1 MLLLSTLLLLPMLV
15 TSLLLRL
22 LLRQQL
28 LPAIIRFEV
37 DAAHKFT
44 KKHTKNKDAKKV
56 TIVVFVTSHSPV
68 VVPLARLLFWCF
80 SPSFP

>member
-15 TSLLLRL
+15 TSLLLRPRL

-28 LPAIIRFEV
+28 LSAIIRVEA

-56 TIVVFVTSHSPV
+56 TIVVFVTSQSP
-68 VVPLARLLFWCF
+68 L
-80 SPSFP
+80 